1 MALELINGFLF
12 TKTLSSKSV
21 LYEALSASPFQPQEE
36 GRERSRQSSVAQKV
50 SQSGVQVATHS
61 LLMHLGNGHS
71 LHCSTN
77 MTGAAAPSQNML
89 GEFPSLL
96 PGASLKRE

>member
-1 MALELINGFLF
+1 MALELINGLLF

-21 LYEALSASPFQPQEE
+21 LCEALSASPFWPQEK
-36 GRERSRQSSVAQKV
+36 GRERSRQSSAAQKV
-50 SQSGVQVATHS
+50 SQSRVQVATHS

-71 LHCSTN
+71 LHFSTS
-77 MTGAAAPSQNML
+77 MTRAETPSQNML

-96 PGASLKRE
+96 PGTSLKRE